1 MKLRREGDWWLGG
14 FLAAFFLGF
23 ALTLTYAWFLNPPM
37 PPATPADLDPVEKER
52 YIVLVAAAYRHDGNL
67 EKASHRL
74 AELKDKD
81 IADTVVAQAE
91 RYIAAGADV
100 RDIRSLV
107 SLAAALGKRD
117 AALAVYLPTPTV
129 APSPTPTRTQTPQKP
144 SATPTVLPATLTPVL
159 TRQPTASPTTTLRS
173 TSTPGPN
180 APFELAQSVALCDNT
195 VNSELRV
202 YVNDFRGRGIP
213 GVEIRVS
220 WPGGADRFYTGL
232 KSALNPGYADFQM
245 APDQTYQI
253 ELVNLPSVVTATAI
267 NAQADMLCPT
277 LPVGVAPSWQVVFQ
291 QGGNR

>member
-23 ALTLTYAWFLNPPM
+23 ALTLTYAWFLNPPA
-37 PPATPADLDPVEKER
+37 PVTTPADLDPVEKER

-67 EKASHRL
+67 EKANQRL
-74 AELKDKD
+74 AKLKDKD
-81 IADTVVAQAE
+81 IASTVVVLAE

-100 RDIRSLV
+100 RDVRSLAT
-107 SLAAALGKRD
+107 LAAALGQRD
-117 AALAVYLPTPTV
+117 AALAVYLPITPS
-129 APSPTPTRTQTPQKP
+129 PSPTPAPTRTPQP
-144 SATPTVLPATLTPVL
+144 SATSTVRSVTMTPAP
-159 TRQPTASPTTTLRS
+159 TRQPTASPTITLRS

-195 VNSELRV
+195 ANSELRV
-202 YVNDFRGRGIP
+202 YVNDFRGRGVA
-213 GVEIRVS
+213 GVEVRVS
-220 WPGGADRFYTGL
+220 WPGGSDRFYTGL

-245 APDQTYQI
+245 VPDQTYQI

-267 NAQADMLCPT
+267 NAQADTLCPT